1 MLGFARASA
10 DADEDESVV
19 DVVNRVDARGCT
31 ALHHA
36 ADGDKIDIAEALIDA
51 GANINARDDD
61 GATPLHYACVV
72 ELPGMCALLV
82 MAEFMAEEATKDR
95 VDYLD
100 IAAKFEADLARKK
113 TDEEI
118 V

>member
-1 MLGFARASA
+1 MRRRF
-10 DADEDESVV
+10 
-19 DVVNRVDARGCT
+19 
-31 ALHHA
+31 
-36 ADGDKIDIAEALIDA
+36 DIAEALIDA

-72 ELPGMCALLV
+72 ELPGMCALLLSKGAEVGIPDDDGETAASLGCFELSQRHMEKV